1 MYYVHLAMWPL
12 SLFGTVS
19 GSMVHIHLAT
29 VETAVNWHELSLFL
43 RGQGSM
49 RAVSL
54 LDVVEVHGLGSIIL
68 ISLAVSVIIVCI
80 FIVVDQDTSIFLVS
94 FGEECGIESFS
105 HLLEFSES
113 FVSLID

>member
-19 GSMVHIHLAT
+19 GSMVHIHLVT
-29 VETAVNWHELSLFL
+29 VETAITLHELSPFL

-68 ISLAVSVIIVCI
+68 ISSVVLVIIVCV
-80 FIVVDQDTSIFLVS
+80 FVVMDQDTSIFLAS
-94 FGEECGIESFS
+94 FGEKCSIKSFS
-105 HLLEFSES
+105 HLLEFGEGLI
-113 FVSLID
+113 SLID